1 MQQEDS
7 TPGYQP
13 APGPEAP
20 EPGREGLD
28 PGRAD
33 DTALVVQTEPLH
45 PEAAAWLAERCR
57 LVRHD
62 PAEPGF
68 EALLDRADGLVIR
81 TYTRVD
87 EALLS
92 RAPRLRVVGRA
103 GVGLDNVDLDA
114 CARRGIRVVHTPDA
128 NTQAVVEFVFAILF
142 DAIRPRRVLD
152 SAVDAATWRALRA
165 GLSAPRQLADLVVG
179 VWGFGRIGSRVA
191 RAAAAF
197 DARVLYHDL
206 LDIPADRRSG
216 AEPVPREELLERA
229 DVLTL
234 HVDGR
239 ASNRGM
245 LGAAE
250 LARMRDDAILINAA
264 RGFIVDTEALAEWLR
279 AHPAAKALLDVHE
292 REPFPS
298 DSPLLALPNAR
309 LTPHIAAATEPAN
322 RAMSMVVQDV
332 WHALRETRAPDRSQ
346 PR

>member
-1 MQQEDS
+1 MLQEDS
-7 TPGYQP
+7 TLGHPR
-13 APGPEAP
+13 
-20 EPGREGLD
+20 EPGREAPD

-45 PEAAAWLAERCR
+45 PDAAAWLGERCR

-68 EALLDRADGLVIR
+68 DALLERADALVIR

-87 EALLS
+87 DALLS
-92 RAPRLRVVGRA
+92 RALRLRVVGRA

-142 DAIRPRRVLD
+142 EAIRPRRVLD
-152 SAVDAATWRALRA
+152 SAVDAATWRALRS
-165 GLSAPRQLADLVVG
+165 GLSAQRQLADLTFG

-191 RAAAAF
+191 HAAAAF
-197 DARVLYHDL
+197 GADVLYHDL
-206 LDIPADRRSG
+206 LDIPLDKRSG
-216 AEPVPREELLERA
+216 AEAVPRDELLAKA

-245 LGAAE
+245 VGAAE
-250 LARMRDDAILINAA
+250 LARMRGNAILINAA
-264 RGFIVDTEALAEWLR
+264 RGFIVDTEALAAWLR
-279 AHPAAKALLDVHE
+279 AHPGATALLDVHE
-292 REPFPS
+292 QEPFPP
-298 DSPLLALPNAR
+298 DSPLLGLPNAR
-309 LTPHIAAATEPAN
+309 LTPHIAAATDPAN

-332 WHALRETRAPDRSQ
+332 WRALLETRAPDRCQ